1 MAPMTPDEVRARLA
15 EAAEPSI
22 LDLPPTEAPKKPKKD
37 GDGEERLNWCAEAV
51 EVTWLVVSGRAG
63 RVVTPLRS
71 PPALPK

>member
-37 GDGEERLNWCAEAV
+37 GDGEERLN
-51 EVTWLVVSGRAG
+51 
-63 RVVTPLRS
+63 
-71 PPALPK
+71 